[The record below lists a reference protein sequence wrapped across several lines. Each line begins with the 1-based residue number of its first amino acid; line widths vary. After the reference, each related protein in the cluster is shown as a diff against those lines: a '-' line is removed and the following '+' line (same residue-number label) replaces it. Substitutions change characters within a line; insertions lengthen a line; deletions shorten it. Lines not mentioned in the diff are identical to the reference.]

1 MTSIKTAVLIKCMN
15 IVDTKERIL
24 DAAEYLF
31 AHHGFHTTS
40 LREITGRAGV
50 NVAAVNYHFGSKE
63 ALLKTVFERRLVPL
77 NEARLKMLGVVTEKA
92 KREGRR
98 PGAGD
103 IMRALIEPTVRFSAS
118 GEGAKNFIILVSR
131 SIFAPND
138 ILKKNFFRLMGP
150 FLRTM
155 LESLKEAL
163 PGLPENI
170 LIQRYHFSV
179 GALAHTMRVCNDET
193 IPKELRMTGAA
204 DPGPLIEELVKFITA
219 GMETL

>member
-1 MTSIKTAVLIKCMN
+1 MN
-15 IVDTKERIL
+15 IAPTKERIL
-24 DAAEYLF
+24 DAAESLF

-40 LREITGRAGV
+40 LREITGKADV
-50 NVAAVNYHFGSKE
+50 NLAAVNYHFGSKE
-63 ALLKTVFERRLVPL
+63 ALLEAVFERRLVPL
-77 NEARLKMLGVVTEKA
+77 NEARLKMLGGVIEEAKKKA
-92 KREGRR
+92 RR

-150 FLRTM
+150 FLLAM
-155 LESLKEAL
+155 LEAMKEAM
-163 PGLPENI
+163 PGLPEKT

-179 GALAHTMRVCNDET
+179 GALAHTLRVYNDET
-193 IPKELRMTGAA
+193 IPEALRMPYT
-204 DPGPLIEELVKFITA
+204 DGPEALIEELVKFITA
-219 GMETL
+219 GMETP